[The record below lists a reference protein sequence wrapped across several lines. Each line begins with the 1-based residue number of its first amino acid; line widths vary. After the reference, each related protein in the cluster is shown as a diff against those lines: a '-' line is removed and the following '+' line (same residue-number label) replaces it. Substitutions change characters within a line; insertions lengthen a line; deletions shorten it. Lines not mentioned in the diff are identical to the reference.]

1 MNKMKLFVA
10 PLLLGVMLFSFGEST
25 VIPSANAEK
34 SVANTNIE
42 TTFTGHVTLE
52 DFLNRC
58 VDEDEAEPET
68 KSADKVEKLKKKKKK
83 VKKSKKKTKKKKKTT
98 KVWIPRTGSKY
109 HKSSRCSNMRSPSKV
124 SLSKAKS
131 MGYKKCSKCW

>member
-34 SVANTNIE
+34 SVANTSIE

-83 VKKSKKKTKKKKKTT
+83 VKKTKKKSKKKKKTT
-98 KVWIPRTGSKY
+98 KV
-109 HKSSRCSNMRSPSKV
+109 
-124 SLSKAKS
+124 
-131 MGYKKCSKCW
+131 